1 MGRCQEAGRRKKN
14 LHNTV
19 SPISNEVVL
28 LDENIRIYLREIQ
41 RFHGNAL
48 ECIISR
54 ILLSVSYSYR
64 VEPVEKFGQCLKH
77 RPNFFLLSCYK
88 KYSILS
94 IVTQMRLKFIF

>member
-48 ECIISR
+48 ER
-54 ILLSVSYSYR
+54 ITIQHSFYR
-64 VEPVEKFGQCLKH
+64 DSDE
-77 RPNFFLLSCYK
+77 
-88 KYSILS
+88 
-94 IVTQMRLKFIF
+94 T